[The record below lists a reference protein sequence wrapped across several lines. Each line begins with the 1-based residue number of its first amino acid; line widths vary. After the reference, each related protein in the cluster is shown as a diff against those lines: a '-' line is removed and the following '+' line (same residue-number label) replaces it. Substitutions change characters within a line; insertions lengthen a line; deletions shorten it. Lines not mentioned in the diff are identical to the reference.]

1 MESKEEKLLRR
12 VPTSILLIS
21 LLLSASSALE
31 FYGFY
36 LTDLR
41 MFTLPALGIAGLLAA
56 LGLLRLKSWGLWL
69 SYALYP
75 PRVVQA
81 AIILWSLFLSEGF
94 QPGSYGGL
102 LEVGLI
108 AYLVLLTLCLP
119 VLWRSRENL
128 Q

>member
-1 MESKEEKLLRR
+1 MLRS
-12 VPTSILLIS
+12 VPPAFLLIS
-21 LLLSASSALE
+21 LLFIASSILE
-31 FYGFY
+31 LWGFY
-36 LTDLR
+36 LTDFR
-41 MFTLPALGIAGLLAA
+41 MFTLPPLGVAGLLAA

-81 AIILWSLFLSEGF
+81 ATVLWSLFLLEGF

-102 LEVGLI
+102 LELGLI
-108 AYLVLLTLCLP
+108 AYLVLLTLSLP
-119 VLWRSRENL
+119 VLWRSRGDL